1 MATKVCPL
9 LAKRCIEHKCM
20 FYVHEAQVNSAT
32 GETREGFECLFLL
45 QYQLERQGV
54 VEQIRTIATV
64 DKVDATLQAAGQGLM
79 QIAAQRMA
87 LEAAR

>member
-1 MATKVCPL
+1 MAKNVCPL
-9 LAKRCIEHKCM
+9 LAKPCLEHDCK
-20 FYVHEAQVNSAT
+20 FYVLERSTNTLT
-32 GETREGFECLFLL
+32 GEVRDGFECLFLL
-45 QYQLERQGV
+45 QYQLARQGV

-87 LEAAR
+87 LEAGR